1 MGTTLNVAKS
11 LESLKPKWEQ
21 LLYNQFPQHFE
32 EGRIGAIHIGRNED
46 AAVGTTGG
54 FKVRANQQAG
64 AIFLDVPERMLLDKI
79 LADPTL
85 KRQSMATRAA
95 DSVMAY
101 ANNKVAQLVEQ
112 GKGLEEAQA
121 AVRDSISKIAYF
133 DSKESKFIVEAV
145 VKGVSDSMLSGMAT
159 PYWNIS
165 MIPKVFKQPYLTGY
179 ADRLVSEMG
188 VPNMWADIIQIF
200 TASYE
205 GAARVSNVAHA
216 GLEFNTSIAGK
227 RKVGTMLSEVI
238 NLVVDYETQGP
249 NEQMI
254 QGQGAWLVGT
264 TLGDQDVF
272 ADLMLKILK
281 NTLIY
286 FGHEESGF
294 DGLQQIAIRDD
305 CYTQY
310 PDDRPTAQY
319 LWEHDGAGP
328 GTPAND
334 TVGADLL
341 LMLNHM
347 IADKMEELHFLPT
360 SVKINCGTDLFK
372 ALKFSMLSK
381 QYNQNNPLSI
391 IGTAFEAG
399 NKIVGTLATQSAE
412 GLQKTFEICPDV
424 MLNANTPFNATDE
437 DIMFMTFP
445 SLQSAFE
452 VNNVLSD
459 LVMAPVPIKNMIL
472 PSAPGYRDGI
482 VRTALSRIGSLLC
495 PIRKTVHVVTGM
507 GRNSRYAPASTTTV
521 GSGGGSNDGNGGNG
535 GGSNDGNGGGGNG

>member
-1 MGTTLNVAKS
+1 MGTILNVSKS

-21 LLYNQFPQHFE
+21 LLYGQFPQHFD
-32 EGRIGAIHIGRNED
+32 EGRIGAIHIGHNND

-54 FKVRANQQAG
+54 FKVRSNQQQG
-64 AIFLDVPERMLLDKI
+64 AIYLELPEKMLLDRI
-79 LADPTL
+79 LAEPDL
-85 KRQSMATRAA
+85 KCR
-95 DSVMAY
+95 SVMTKVADNVAIY

-112 GKGLEEAQA
+112 GKSLAEAQA
-121 AVRDSISKIAYF
+121 AVRDSIAKIAYF
-133 DSKESKFIVEAV
+133 DAKEAKFVTEAV
-145 VKGVSDSMLSGMAT
+145 VKGVSDSMLSGMLV
-159 PYWNIS
+159 PYWNVS
-165 MIPKVFKQPYLTGY
+165 QIPKIFKQPYLTGY

-238 NLVVDYETQGP
+238 NLVIDYETQGP

-254 QGQGAWLVGT
+254 QSQGAWLVGT

-281 NTLIY
+281 NTLLY

-294 DGLQQIAIRDD
+294 EGLQQIAIRDD
-305 CYTQY
+305 CYAPY

-328 GTPAND
+328 GTPVND

-341 LMLNHM
+341 LMLNHL

-372 ALKFSMLSK
+372 ALQFSMLSK

-391 IGTAFEAG
+391 IGSAFAAG
-399 NKIVGTLATQSAE
+399 DKIVGTLATQSAD
-412 GLQKTFEICPDV
+412 GLQKTFEICPDI
-424 MLNANTPFNATDE
+424 MLNPGTPFNPLDE
-437 DIMFMTFP
+437 DLMFMTFP
-445 SLQSAFE
+445 SLQTAFE

-507 GRNSRYAPASTTTV
+507 GRNSRYTP
-521 GSGGGSNDGNGGNG
+521 
-535 GGSNDGNGGGGNG
+535 